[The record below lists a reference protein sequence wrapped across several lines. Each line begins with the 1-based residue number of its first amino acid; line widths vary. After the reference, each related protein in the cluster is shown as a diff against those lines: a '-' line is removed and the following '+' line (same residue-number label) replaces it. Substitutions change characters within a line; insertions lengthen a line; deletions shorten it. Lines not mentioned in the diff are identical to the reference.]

1 MTGLLEQIE
10 RRLRRIEFVLIVA
23 EQLSIESGKPV
34 NYRKA
39 WLMVKRWNT
48 SRVRMGLPEYW

>member
-10 RRLRRIEFVLIVA
+10 RRLRRIEIVVIVA
-23 EQLSIESGKPV
+23 EQVSIESGNPP

-39 WLMVKRWNT
+39 WLRVKRWNLN
-48 SRVRMGLPEYW
+48 RVRMGLPEYW